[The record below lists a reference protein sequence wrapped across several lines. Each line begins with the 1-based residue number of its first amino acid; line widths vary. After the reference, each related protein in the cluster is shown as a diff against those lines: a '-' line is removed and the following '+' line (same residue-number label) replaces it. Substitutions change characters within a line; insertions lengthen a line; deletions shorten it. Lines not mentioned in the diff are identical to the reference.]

1 MLLILQGEHVFFP
14 FLLAAFEGL
23 KQYASY
29 NKLQRA
35 SLQLLAQAGGDAT
48 LGPWNF
54 GDVFSFASNFGACQE
69 LAEEQVQEGDL
80 LIFKRFCAHRIH
92 LARCDH
98 NDCYPSRCAGVAR
111 CLFGH

>member
-1 MLLILQGEHVFFP
+1 MLILQGEHVFFP

-48 LGPWNF
+48 LRSLEFWRCIFVCIQLQCLP
-54 GDVFSFASNFGACQE
+54 GACRRASPGGGWAN
-69 LAEEQVQEGDL
+69 L
-80 LIFKRFCAHRIH
+80 
-92 LARCDH
+92 
-98 NDCYPSRCAGVAR
+98 
-111 CLFGH
+111 

>member
-1 MLLILQGEHVFFP
+1 MEGEHEFFP

-48 LGPWNF
+48 LSPWNF
-54 GDVFSFASNFGACQE
+54 GDVFSATS
-69 LAEEQVQEGDL
+69 V
-80 LIFKRFCAHRIH
+80 R
-92 LARCDH
+92 ARSLQKSK
-98 NDCYPSRCAGVAR
+98 SRRGMC
-111 CLFGH
+111 